1 MLHFSTCSDGSCIL
15 SVYVCDWRIDCP
27 DESDEFHCEV
37 FDIILMSSDYY
48 CFNIWNNGDVCFET
62 HNVSTR
68 PYTPTQFE
76 QYSYDYITI
85 PDNSSIPC
93 LEGRSLCTHYRTEC
107 FLRHKRCIFER
118 DLFGEPVHCVDTE
131 HLTYCEHY
139 ECPAMFKCV
148 NSYCIPLHMICDDI
162 NDCPDSEDESFC
174 GELVATGILHC
185 RHDNIYVAPYNVCD
199 NITHCILSND
209 DEMFCENFICP
220 LQCHC
225 KGYAIMCNN
234 ISFSNISNQL
244 TSSVTL
250 LYYINS
256 NTMMYFRKDFGSM
269 KLLDLTN
276 SSFQNGIVPSNYF
289 QNLRELRV
297 LILSNTYI
305 NALGNGLFIGL
316 TKVQH
321 LKIPHNTIQKISQ
334 RSFHGLREL
343 RTLDIYD
350 IKLKH
355 IAPDS
360 FYDLKKL
367 VTLNVSH
374 NKLNYLVRNAFRIL
388 KNQCKAKV
396 HLQYL
401 DLRFNDIDEV
411 DNDIFKCIPSVIIH
425 IDHRN
430 NLLGCFFPNRTH
442 KATVRSQHC
451 NAIISSASVALVF
464 WFSAIFLVFHSV
476 TSIWLQFTS
485 VGLHPK
491 FAVIADIFCNDLI
504 VVLQL
509 LLALVSH
516 SIFQHN
522 YPFVVKNISKYLVCQ
537 LYAALVILAQLTPN
551 QNRILIAALYYRV
564 TVYAMVKQPYEF
576 RQFASIIA
584 LMKVASIVVAATW
597 VYHID
602 EYNSFFCIP
611 FRFPQ
616 TWSTSPSFSVIAS
629 ALLIS
634 LNIIVLAVTIVSYA
648 IIVKHVASHT
658 RSLNMANTRHRTH
671 TLLKTLALDSIL
683 QLCSVSM
690 GSSLIVLTSQNND
703 TYSILFVA
711 HALCNAVINTINYNK
726 KHLPILQQHVQDKL
740 NRSSKELLVVL
751 MIRKTYAYASEA
763 AYQQHSRKRLA
774 KALPTL
780 VVIITVVVMVYFIV
794 DVSI

>member
-1 MLHFSTCSDGSCIL
+1 
-15 SVYVCDWRIDCP
+15 
-27 DESDEFHCEV
+27 
-37 FDIILMSSDYY
+37 MSSDYY
-48 CFNIWNNGDVCFET
+48 CFNIWKNGDVCFET
-62 HNVSTR
+62 HNVSTQ
-68 PYTPTQFE
+68 PTTLTQFE

-93 LEGRSLCTHYRTEC
+93 SEGSSLCTYYRTQC

-118 DLFGEPVHCVDTE
+118 DIFGEPAHCSDTE

-139 ECPAMFKCV
+139 ECPAMFKCA

-185 RHDNIYVAPYNVCD
+185 RHDNIYVAPHNVCD
-199 NITHCILSND
+199 NITHCILSAD

-220 LQCHC
+220 VQCHC
-225 KGYAIMCNN
+225 KGYAVMCHN
-234 ISFSNISNQL
+234 ISFSNISNEL

-256 NTMMYFRKDFGSM
+256 NTMMYFRKDFDSM

-276 SSFQNGIVPSNYF
+276 SSFQNGIVPRNYF

-297 LILSNTYI
+297 LILTNTSI
-305 NALGNGLFIGL
+305 NALGDGLFFGL

-321 LKIPHNTIQKISQ
+321 FKIPHNTIHKISR
-334 RSFHGLREL
+334 RSFIGLREL

-350 IKLKH
+350 IKLTH

-360 FYDLKKL
+360 FYDLKRL
-367 VTLNVSH
+367 VMLNVSH
-374 NKLNYLVRNAFRIL
+374 NQLKYLVRNAFRIL
-388 KNQCKAKV
+388 KKQCKEKDN
-396 HLQYL
+396 LQYL
-401 DLRFNDIDEV
+401 DLRSNDIVNV
-411 DNDIFKCIPSVIIH
+411 DNDIFKCIPSVIIQ

-430 NLLGCFFPNRTH
+430 NPLGCFFPNRTH
-442 KATVRSQHC
+442 KATVRSLHC
-451 NAIISSASVALVF
+451 NAIIPSATVAFVF
-464 WFSAIFLVFHSV
+464 WLSAIFLFFHSV

-491 FAVIADIFCNDLI
+491 FAVIADIFFNDLI

-522 YPFVVKNISKYLVCQ
+522 YPFVVRNISKYLVCQ
-537 LYAALVILAQLTPN
+537 VYAALAILTQLTPIH
-551 QNRILIAALYYRV
+551 NRILIAALYYRV

-584 LMKVASIVVAATW
+584 LMKVASIAVAATW

-616 TWSTSPSFSVIAS
+616 TWSTSPSFIVIAS
-629 ALLIS
+629 TLLIS
-634 LNIIVLAVTIVSYA
+634 INIIVLAVTIVLYVT
-648 IIVKHVASHT
+648 IVKHVAGHT
-658 RSLNMANTRHRTH
+658 KSLNMANTRQRTY

-690 GSSLIVLTSQNND
+690 GSSLIVLTSQHSA

-711 HALCNAVINTINYNK
+711 HALCNAMINTINYNK
-726 KHLPILQQHVQDKL
+726 KHLPVLQQHVQEKL
-740 NRSSKELLVVL
+740 NRSSKELLVL
-751 MIRKTYAYASEA
+751 RKTYAYASEA
-763 AYQQHSRKRLA
+763 AYQHHSRKRLA

-780 VVIITVVVMVYFIV
+780 VVIITVVVMAYFII
-794 DVSI
+794 DASI